1 LWPDS
6 ARALYGDEGA
16 LPLLTPNWDKQYL
29 DLTSASYRFQQHPL
43 PLAAIYIIG
52 GRSPEPAA
60 PFVTDVPAKERI
72 INLVANTYAAY
83 LVRAE
88 MREREF
94 QLLSRLAQ
102 TIPIRQLTPHA
113 DIKRVSELCKM
124 IARDFEAISDSS
136 TIIAGA

>member
-6 ARALYGDEGA
+6 VRALCGAEDA

-29 DLTSASYRFQQHPL
+29 DLTSASYRFQQQAL
-43 PLAAIYIIG
+43 PLGAIYIIG
-52 GRSPEPAA
+52 ERTPDPAA
-60 PFVTDVPAKERI
+60 PFVTEVSPKERI

-102 TIPIRQLTPHA
+102 TIPVRQLTPHA
-113 DIKRVSELCKM
+113 DIESLPDLCDL
-124 IARDFEAISDSS
+124 IAEDVKALSN
-136 TIIAGA
+136 TA